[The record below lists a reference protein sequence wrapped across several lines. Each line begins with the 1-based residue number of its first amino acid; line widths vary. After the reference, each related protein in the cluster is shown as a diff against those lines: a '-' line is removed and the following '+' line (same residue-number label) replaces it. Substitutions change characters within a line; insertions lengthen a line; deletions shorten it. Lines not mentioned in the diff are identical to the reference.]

1 MVPFEMQVLRR
12 CLNDDEVLLDMNGNL
27 VINEDKLKEDTRGV
41 KKRFHQIMSFVD
53 VMSDVIDNDR
63 CNDIIKTVKEVPS
76 TEFDKLITTDDVYD
90 NLFVKILEQKQ
101 KMFESGNF
109 SDNAVDC
116 NSGVP
121 KFLRS
126 ERELFDVIKTEP
138 TDRFIFDESVR
149 TFLLEKCL
157 EADKLFVPVKN
168 IVTGRFQLHD
178 CEIALK
184 KKIQLPDG
192 ETKEVEFLSRV
203 YIHDT
208 IPYEWINR
216 ELDDNVAV
224 SNLYHVGYLDIHVP
238 ELENTGLLVALIAF
252 KGYDNFLYFPTI
264 MPYGFEG
271 HENELFDFYSVTT
284 RDITTLV
291 TKHLQTWFAVEWFCM
306 ICPSFLKDGRRVKDR
321 RKRMSGKKL
330 SSATRRINYHYWT
343 KESMEKIM
351 SEHLAMIEKTG
362 ESDSNDNDEKRA

>member
-12 CLNDDEVLLDMNGNL
+12 CFSDDGVSSDMDGNF
-27 VINEDKLKEDTRGV
+27 VIDENKLKEDTKEL
-41 KKRFHQIMSFVD
+41 KKRFHQIISFVD
-53 VMSDVIDNDR
+53 VMSDIIDNDR
-63 CNDIIKTVKEVPS
+63 CSDIIKTVKEMPL
-76 TEFDKLITTDDVYD
+76 TELDEIMKTDDTYGD
-90 NLFVKILEQKQ
+90 LFVKFLEQKQ
-101 KMFESGNF
+101 EMLVSGDF

-116 NSGVP
+116 KSGVP

-126 ERELFDVIKTEP
+126 ERELFDAIETEP
-138 TDRFIFDESVR
+138 TDRFVFDESVR
-149 TFLLEKCL
+149 DFMLDKCL

-168 IVTGRFQLHD
+168 IVTGRFPVND
-178 CEIALK
+178 CEIAMK
-184 KKIQLPDG
+184 KKIELTDG

-203 YIHDT
+203 YIHEML
-208 IPYEWINR
+208 PYEWMNR
-216 ELDDNVAV
+216 EPNDKMI
-224 SNLYHVGYLDIHVP
+224 SSKLYHVGYLDIHVP
-238 ELENTGLLVALIAF
+238 ELENTGLVVALIAF
-252 KGYDNFLYFPTI
+252 KGYDNLLYFPTI

-284 RDITTLV
+284 RDITNLI

-343 KESMEKIM
+343 RESMEKIM
-351 SEHLAMIEKTG
+351 TEHLEMVEKVE
-362 ESDSNDNDEKRA
+362 ESGDNESEK